1 MSTSSAAEP
10 SCPQTKPSI
19 DETQQ
24 QIIDEFASIGDPL
37 SQYEYL
43 LEFSAELP
51 TLPASNKTDDNL
63 VKGCQSRAW
72 LILGNRNGAISIK
85 ADSETLII
93 RGVLFLL
100 IEALD
105 GQPLAEVARADIRFL
120 EEANLMDTFTSSRRD
135 GVHKI
140 VERIVSYAGEHAG
153 TAEERGAADEDA

>member
-1 MSTSSAAEP
+1 MSKSSTTEP

-19 DETQQ
+19 DEIQQ

-51 TLPASNKTDDNL
+51 ELPASDKTDDNL

-72 LILGNRNGAISIK
+72 LILGKRNGAISIK

-120 EEANLMDTFTSSRRD
+120 EDANLLDTFTASRRD
-135 GVHKI
+135 GIHKV
-140 VERIVSYAGEHAG
+140 VESIASFACAHAG
-153 TAEERGAADEDA
+153 IAEGRGAADEEA